1 MNADWEDRRGS
12 ERRSVVIPKRSGT
25 VDGYNP
31 ERLFE
36 NFRDGVEH
44 CTTPAEDSDDEI
56 VAYNL
61 FEEFYGAA
69 VAYLHDD
76 SLRVLRSA
84 RLIDDDI
91 VTFSQQA
98 RSIWFVLM
106 EKRYENKTPIAEIR
120 IDPEWQALFAL
131 CDEIKRR
138 LDLRS
143 A

>member
-1 MNADWEDRRGS
+1 
-12 ERRSVVIPKRSGT
+12 
-25 VDGYNP
+25 VDSYNP

-36 NFRDGVEH
+36 NFRDGIEH
-44 CTTPAEDSDDEI
+44 CTTPAEDCDDEI
-56 VAYNL
+56 LAYNL

-76 SLRVLRSA
+76 SLGVLRSVG
-84 RLIDDDI
+84 LIDDEI
-91 VTFSQQA
+91 VTLGQQA
-98 RSIWFVLM
+98 RSSWFVLM
-106 EKRYENKTPIAEIR
+106 EEKYKNNTPITEIR
-120 IDPEWQALFAL
+120 NDPRWQALFAL